1 MKIRHAFLIILIPI
15 VIILLNFSILAFDD
29 NYYKKQFEK
38 NNIYEKIPKEQADKE
53 AENLINYLKQGK
65 ELQGDFFN
73 EKEKQHLVDVRTI
86 IKRLI
91 GLLYLSILAAAMI
104 ITIGFIQ
111 NKKQLGISFI
121 AGGLLT
127 ILILIILFLSMINFE
142 WVFIKFHEIAFTNN
156 LWILDPETDKLIL
169 MFPESFFYGI
179 TKDIGIR
186 SLLTSAAT
194 TLAGLTLIFTQKIKK
209 KHKHPFSS

>member
-1 MKIRHAFLIILIPI
+1 MKIKHAFLIILIPI
-15 VIILLNFSILAFDD
+15 VIILLNFSMLAFDD

-38 NNIYEKIPKEQADKE
+38 NNIYEKIPQEQADNQ

-65 ELQGDFFN
+65 ELKGNFFN
-73 EKEKQHLVDVRTI
+73 EKEKQHLIDVRTI

-91 GLLYLSILAAAMI
+91 GLLYLSLLAAAII

-111 NKKQLGISFI
+111 NKKQLGIALI

-127 ILILIILFLSMINFE
+127 TLTLILLFLSMTNFE

-156 LWILDPETDKLIL
+156 LWILDPATDKLIV
-169 MFPESFFYGI
+169 MFPESFFYAI

-186 SLLTSAAT
+186 SVITAAAT
-194 TLAGLTLIFTQKIKK
+194 TLVGLTLILAEKIKR
-209 KHKHPFSS
+209 KHQTQI